1 MGNANWN
8 LDIKGGRNILA
19 FIYEI
24 VNDVNNKRYI
34 GKTEFDINKRFQ
46 EHCNDAFK
54 ERNAK
59 RPLYRAMR
67 KYGIEHFHI
76 SLIEETDSPEER
88 EIYWINEKKS
98 FHNGYNATI
107 GGDGKRFLDY
117 DLIIKTYKEVQNLK
131 ETARICGVSSD
142 SVKNILKLYSIPIK
156 SSMDIARETYQKA
169 VAMYNNDDHS
179 ILIKTFVSPSEAAEY
194 LIENEHTTSSNIKGI
209 GAHIIQV
216 CNDKRASAYGYFWG
230 YLN

>member
-1 MGNANWN
+1 M
-8 LDIKGGRNILA
+8 A

-24 VNDVNNKRYI
+24 VNDVNNKRYV
-34 GKTEFDINKRFQ
+34 GKTEFDINKRFI

-54 ERNAK
+54 ERNEK

-76 SLIEETDSPEER
+76 YLIEETDSPEEK
-88 EIYWINEKKS
+88 EMYWIKEKGS
-98 FHNGYNATI
+98 YHDGYNATL

-117 DLIIKTYKEVQNLK
+117 DLIIKTYQEIQNLK
-131 ETARICGVSSD
+131 ETAKICGVSVD
-142 SVKNILKLYSIPIK
+142 SVRNILRFNNIQIK
-156 SSMDIARETYQKA
+156 SSVDIVRETYQKA
-169 VAMYNNDDHS
+169 VAMYDKEDHL
-179 ILIKTFVSPSEAAEY
+179 ILIKTFASPSEAATY
-194 LIENEHTTSSNIKGI
+194 LIENSYTASNNVKGI

-216 CNDKRASAYGYFWG
+216 CNDKRTSAYGYFWR